1 MDSLRAAAADLVL
14 GAACVGCG
22 RPGVPMCIRCA
33 RTLRA
38 LPFRTWPDPCPPGL
52 PPVWALT
59 AYDDV
64 VRAALVA
71 HKESGVL
78 ALARPLG
85 EALALAVLGLV
96 ASQPCG
102 SAGLRLVPVPS
113 HPATV
118 RARGHD
124 PLQRIAGETRRALV
138 RAGMP
143 ARVTRSLRQRRRVAD
158 QAGLGASERSAN
170 LVGAFVARV
179 PGARTGGQVCVVD
192 DIVTT
197 GATALEATRA
207 LTEAGHQVLGVAVV
221 AATQRRTHAR
231 MPSIS

>member
-14 GAACVGCG
+14 GAACVGCA
-22 RPGVPMCIRCA
+22 RPGLPLCTGCA
-33 RTLRA
+33 RTLRG
-38 LPFRTWPDPCPPGL
+38 LPFRTWPDPCPLGL

-64 VRAALVA
+64 ARAALVA
-71 HKESGVL
+71 HKEEGVL

-96 ASQPCG
+96 ASMPGG
-102 SAGLRLVPVPS
+102 SDALQLTPVPS

-124 PLQRIAGETRRALV
+124 PLQRITGEARRALQ
-138 RAGMP
+138 RAGLTT
-143 ARVTRSLRQRRRVAD
+143 RVTRSLRQRRRVAD
-158 QAGLGASERSAN
+158 QAGLGATERAVN
-170 LVGAFVARV
+170 LADAFVARP
-179 PGARTGGQVCVVD
+179 PGPMTSAPVCLVD

-197 GATALEATRA
+197 GATALEASRA
-207 LTEAGHQVLGVAVV
+207 LIAAGHPVLGVAVV
-221 AATQRRTHAR
+221 AATQRHTDAR
-231 MPSIS
+231 IPSIS